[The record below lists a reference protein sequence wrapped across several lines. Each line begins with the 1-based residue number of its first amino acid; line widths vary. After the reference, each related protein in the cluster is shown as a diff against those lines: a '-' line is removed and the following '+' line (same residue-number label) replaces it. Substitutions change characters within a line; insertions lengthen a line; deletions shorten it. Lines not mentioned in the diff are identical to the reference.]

1 MLYYLAKFLMDSNPQ
16 FGFLRLFSYISFRAI
31 GGALTAIVIMF
42 LLTKPFIH
50 YFHKRKVLDYARETG
65 IPSSSDK
72 SGTPTMGGV
81 LIAISFL
88 FSSLLWIPF
97 GNHFVSL
104 TLISFTYFAC
114 LGFFDDISKLKKKSG
129 EGGHSERLKLILQ
142 GLFALIFIL
151 LIFNDFTPFP
161 QNEISSL
168 YLPILK
174 NPILNS
180 YLIYGIFLFFYF
192 IGVCNSVNLSD
203 GLDGLAIVPSTFVVS
218 VLGVF
223 AYIMGNAL
231 QSKYLNFPFFSGAG
245 ELTVLASIF
254 AGSAI
259 GFLWYNAYPAQIFMG
274 DTGSLAIGGLI
285 ASMTILLKQEFLF
298 LILGGFFVVEALTS
312 QIQDKIGV
320 NFIGKRIFHRAPI
333 HHELQYKGIAENKVV
348 VRLWIISGILA
359 LLAIATIKIR

>member
-1 MLYYLAKFLMDSNPQ
+1 M
-16 FGFLRLFSYISFRAI
+16 
-31 GGALTAIVIMF
+31 
-42 LLTKPFIH
+42 
-50 YFHKRKVLDYARETG
+50 
-65 IPSSSDK
+65 
-72 SGTPTMGGV
+72 
-81 LIAISFL
+81 
-88 FSSLLWIPF
+88 
-97 GNHFVSL
+97 
-104 TLISFTYFAC
+104 
-114 LGFFDDISKLKKKSG
+114 
-129 EGGHSERLKLILQ
+129 
-142 GLFALIFIL
+142 
-151 LIFNDFTPFP
+151 
-161 QNEISSL
+161 

-174 NPILNS
+174 SPILNS
-180 YLIYGIFLFFYF
+180 YLIYGVFLFFYI